1 MANPNPSP
9 ETRFGAGNNCGRA
22 KQKGARDRLSA
33 KLLTDFA
40 DDYEAHGKAVI
51 ETVRG
56 QDPVAYMRIAASLL
70 PKLLEIEERTPESEL
85 TDDQVEEFYAML
97 SARLAARKAKTVESP
112 PHAPS
117 SQPVN

>member
-40 DDYEAHGKAVI
+40 DDYETHGKAVI

-56 QDPVAYMRIAASLL
+56 QDPIAYMRIAASLL
-70 PKLLEIEERTPESEL
+70 PKLLEIEERTPESDL
-85 TDDQVEEFYAML
+85 TDEQLEILYHEML
-97 SARLAARKAKTVESP
+97 ARLAAKAEEQSARP
-112 PHAPS
+112 LPARRE
-117 SQPVN
+117 